1 MSEKIMFIVLI
12 AMVLF
17 FTSWIGYYTNWFI
30 HYTVIL
36 YGWMPIIVV
45 NIGVLLFFGILIW
58 EV

>member
-30 HYTVIL
+30 HYAVML
-36 YGWMPIIVV
+36 YGWMPIIVAD
-45 NIGVLLFFGILIW
+45 ISVLLFFGILIW